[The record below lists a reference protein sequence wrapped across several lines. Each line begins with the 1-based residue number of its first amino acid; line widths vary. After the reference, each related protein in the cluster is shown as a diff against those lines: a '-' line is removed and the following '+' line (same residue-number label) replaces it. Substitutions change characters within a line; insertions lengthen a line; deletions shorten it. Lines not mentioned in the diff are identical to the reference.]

1 MVQICRNISV
11 HVVNTDSYML
21 KPTWM
26 FLDCIRKQT
35 YQCAQY
41 KVKIVYKTWQ
51 QKHSGKHVFFL
62 RKSNFLGS
70 HAVVLVHQLLL

>member
-1 MVQICRNISV
+1 
-11 HVVNTDSYML
+11 ML

-26 FLDCIRKQT
+26 FMDCIRKQT

-41 KVKIVYKTWQ
+41 KLIIDHKTWQ

-62 RKSNFLGS
+62 KKIKFLGS
-70 HAVVLVHQLLL
+70 YAVLLVYQLLL